1 MNPYQIIKRPVV
13 TEKATQLAS
22 DENTYVFEVDRNA
35 NKIQI
40 KKAIEQIYG
49 VHVESVRVVNVKPK
63 RGRWGRKTVVRKHAW
78 KKAYVR
84 LREGDSIQLF
94 EGV

>member
-1 MNPYQIIKRPVV
+1 MHVYQVIKRPLI
-13 TEKATQLAS
+13 TEKATRLA
-22 DENTYVFEVDRNA
+22 DEENVYVFQVDRRA

-40 KKAIEQIYG
+40 KKAIEEIYG
-49 VHVESVRVVNVKPK
+49 VHVEDVRVVNMKPK
-63 RGRWGRKTVVRKHAW
+63 RGRWGPRTVVRKPAW

-84 LREGDSIQLF
+84 LREGDTIQLF